1 MIRPSSTVK
10 GKTWS
15 GEITLSWKIQLMVLG
30 SLPLSLLSPSLSY
43 TIRIENLAVL
53 AEGNP
58 SAGLRLRRDGI
69 WALLP
74 TVLRE
79 APSSAKVGCRYLPQR
94 LGRFR
99 ELICLR
105 GLAQDVGSV
114 SVCSLPSTPSF
125 HMFTATP
132 RAGIPFKLSAA
143 NLLQQESWG
152 WALNRNNL
160 TWQWLEGTAGNRLTQ
175 DRTHPRYVREFKTK
189 RNRQSATS

>member
-30 SLPLSLLSPSLSY
+30 SLLLSLSVPISELYDQNWKLGHSSW
-43 TIRIENLAVL
+43 RKHFCWA
-53 AEGNP
+53 P
-58 SAGLRLRRDGI
+58 SAAGRHLR
-69 WALLP
+69 
-74 TVLRE
+74 
-79 APSSAKVGCRYLPQR
+79 APPYGAAGGSLVCESGCRYLPQR

-99 ELICLR
+99 EIICLR

-114 SVCSLPSTPSF
+114 SVCSLPSTPSL
-125 HMFTATP
+125 HMFTAMTQ
-132 RAGIPFKLSAA
+132 AGIPFKLSAA

-152 WALNRNNL
+152 WALNRNKL

-189 RNRQSATS
+189 WNRQSATS